1 MRKLL
6 TILFFI
12 FSIICHGQLLNNQ
25 AMGQTSSG
33 SEEPTPP
40 APPGDTEYNPT
51 LTATTYAV
59 TAGGDEWYAIFIP
72 ARYYSTTNTSEYY
85 KTVYY
90 YNGDGGDGDPT
101 QVSNQNLSGSGT
113 SWSGNFTNGSRDVF
127 WGTVVV
133 KVSGV
138 EVGRGQWNETI
149 LGDGVTGTFD
159 ANGSNGAISVTF
171 DATPGATPTVDYL
184 YSPTTEAGLA
194 KYIAEGDTLDGS
206 TIAVLIH
213 KAANDTYYD
222 LEDHFD
228 DVVADVEGT
237 YRADPNRRIVAG
249 LSRGAFMARDLVE
262 GRYTDI
268 AAALMVANSSSG
280 ATIPWASLFDKGLYW
295 IGGQNDATAVPPH
308 NSYLNV
314 IGGTH
319 TTMRMYPSFSYYNG
333 VGHSATLWNTNC
345 FNRSTAPFDWV
356 KWASLW
362 NLDVEDQADQMTT
375 VAETSEDI
383 DDYRLALRATN
394 YLSAGAE
401 KTALL
406 SRLATLKSTIDGGRK
421 RWYVDA
427 GATTDATTG
436 MNNAADFDTG
446 VSYTDLEDD
455 NGDASTVDFQIV
467 AEMNNTGTN
476 RVTTNNRTSVPGF
489 GFSRDNYNDYST
501 IGTAVTTGQ
510 VKWYGLDNGKTYRV
524 VLYVMAGTATSS
536 NDINVRAT
544 IDGVSKTVYS
554 MYTNTRKIEYTG
566 IAPSSNEI
574 VIDITAGTSDATS
587 GVQVYMLEEEN

>member
-1 MRKLL
+1 MIR
-6 TILFFI
+6 LFKI
-12 FSIICHGQLLNNQ
+12 FLFLICLHGQAQSLLNPYQ
-25 AMGQTSSG
+25 FSPS
-33 SEEPTPP
+33 TPP
-40 APPGDTEYNPT
+40 ESEVDYNPT
-51 LTATTYAV
+51 LTATTYTV
-59 TAGGDEWYAIFIP
+59 TAGGDEYYAIFIP
-72 ARYYSTTNTSEYY
+72 TRYYSSTATSEYF

-101 QVSNQNLSGSGT
+101 QVSNQALTGSGI
-113 SWSGNFTNGSRDVF
+113 SWSGTFTNGTRDVF

-138 EVGRGQWNETI
+138 EVARGQWNETL
-149 LGDGVTGTFD
+149 LGDGVSGTFN
-159 ANGSNGAISVTF
+159 ANGTNGTISVTF
-171 DATPGATPTVDYL
+171 TSTPAATPTIDYL
-184 YSPTTEAGLA
+184 YSPTTEAGLS

-206 TIAVLIH
+206 TIAVIVH
-213 KAANDTYYD
+213 KAANNTYYD

-228 DVVADVEGT
+228 DVIADVEAT
-237 YRADPNRRIVAG
+237 YRVDTDRRIVAG

-262 GRYTDI
+262 GRYTQI

-295 IGGQNDATAVPPH
+295 ICGQSDVTAVPPMV
-308 NSYLNV
+308 SYLNT

-319 TTMRMYPSFSYYNG
+319 TTMRMYPSFSFYNG

-345 FNRSTAPFDWV
+345 FNRSTAPFDWCE
-356 KWASLW
+356 WASLW

-383 DDYRLALRATN
+383 DDYRLALRSTN
-394 YLSAGAE
+394 YLGASAE

-406 SRLATLKSTIDGGRK
+406 ARLTALKTTIDGGLK

-436 MNNAADFDTG
+436 INNANDFDTG
-446 VSYTDLEDD
+446 VTYLNLNDD
-455 NGDASTVDFQIV
+455 NGDASTVDFAIV
-467 AEMNNTGTN
+467 AEMNTTGTN
-476 RVTTNNRTSVPGF
+476 RVTTNNRTAVPGF
-489 GFSRDNYNDYST
+489 GFSRDNYVDYST

-524 VLYVMAGTATSS
+524 VLYCMAGTASTAD
-536 NDINVRAT
+536 DISVNAT
-544 IDGVSKTVYS
+544 IGGVTKTVYS
-554 MYTNTRKIEYTG
+554 MFTNTKKIEFTG

-574 VIDITAGTSDATS
+574 VIGLTDGTSTATS

>member
-1 MRKLL
+1 MRYLIILL
-6 TILFFI
+6 LLF
-12 FSIICHGQLLNNQ
+12 STVCHGQLLNNQ

-33 SEEPTPP
+33 SEEGTPP
-40 APPGDTEYNPT
+40 PPADETEYNPT

-59 TAGGDEWYAIFIP
+59 TAGGDEYYAIFIP
-72 ARYYSTTNTSEYY
+72 ARYYSSTASGEFF

-101 QVSNQNLSGSGT
+101 QVNNQNLSGSGVGPYT
-113 SWSGNFTNGSRDVF
+113 GNFTNGARDVF
-127 WGTVVV
+127 WGTVVIE
-133 KVSGV
+133 VSDV

-171 DATPGATPTVDYL
+171 DVTPGATPTVSYL
-184 YSPTTEAGLA
+184 YSPTTEAGLS

-206 TIAVLIH
+206 TIVVLVH
-213 KAANDTYYD
+213 KAANDSYYD

-237 YRADPNRRIVAG
+237 YRSDPNRRIVAG

-268 AAALMVANSSSG
+268 AGALMVANSSSG
-280 ATIPWASLFDKGLYW
+280 ATIPWANLFDKGLMW
-295 IGGQNDATAVPPH
+295 ICGQNDGVAVQPLT
-308 NSYLNV
+308 SYLNT

-319 TTMRMYPSFSYYNG
+319 TTMRMYPSFTYYNG
-333 VGHSATLWNTNC
+333 VGHSATLWNTSC
-345 FNRSTAPFDWV
+345 FNRSTAPFDWC

-375 VAETSEDI
+375 AAEESEDI

-406 SRLATLKSTIDGGRK
+406 GRLATLKTTIDGGHK

-427 GATTDATTG
+427 GATTDATSG
-436 MNNAADFDTG
+436 INNAADFDTG
-446 VSYTDLEDD
+446 VSYTNINDD
-455 NGDASTVDFQIV
+455 NGNSSTVDFAIV
-467 AEMNNTGTN
+467 AEMNTTGTD
-476 RVTTNNRTSVPGF
+476 RVTTNARTSVPGF

-501 IGTAVTTGQ
+501 IGTATTTGQ
-510 VKWYGLDNGKTYRV
+510 VKWYGLDNAKTYKV
-524 VLYVMAGTATSS
+524 VLYCMAGTATGS
-536 NDINVRAT
+536 NDVNVRAT
-544 IDGVSKTVYS
+544 IGGVSNTIYT
-554 MYTNTRKIEYTG
+554 MYTNTRKIEFTG
-566 IAPSSNEI
+566 IAPSSNQI
-574 VIDITAGTSDATS
+574 VIGITAGTSDATS

>member
-1 MRKLL
+1 MIR
-6 TILFFI
+6 LFKI
-12 FSIICHGQLLNNQ
+12 FLFLICLHGQSQSLLNPYQ
-25 AMGQTSSG
+25 FSPS
-33 SEEPTPP
+33 TPP
-40 APPGDTEYNPT
+40 ESEVDYNPT
-51 LTATTYAV
+51 LTATTYPV
-59 TAGGDEWYAIFIP
+59 TAGGSEYYAIFIP
-72 ARYYSTTNTSEYY
+72 TRYYSSTATSEYF

-101 QVSNQNLSGSGT
+101 QVSNQALTGSGI
-113 SWSGNFTNGSRDVF
+113 SWSGTFTNGTRDVF
-127 WGTVVV
+127 WGTVIV

-138 EVGRGQWNETI
+138 EVARGQWNETI
-149 LGDGVTGTFD
+149 LGDGVSGTFN
-159 ANGSNGAISVTF
+159 ANGTNGTISVTF
-171 DATPGATPTVDYL
+171 TSTPAATPTIDYL
-184 YSPTTEAGLA
+184 YSPTTEAGLS

-213 KAANDTYYD
+213 KAANNTYYD

-228 DVVADVEGT
+228 DVIADVEAT
-237 YRADPNRRIVAG
+237 YRVDTDRRIVAG

-262 GRYTDI
+262 GRYTQI

-295 IGGQNDATAVPPH
+295 ICGQSDVTAVPPMV
-308 NSYLNV
+308 SYLNT

-319 TTMRMYPSFSYYNG
+319 TTMRMYPSFSFYNG
-333 VGHSATLWNTNC
+333 VGHSSTLWNTNC
-345 FNRSTAPFDWV
+345 FNRSTAPFDWCE
-356 KWASLW
+356 WASLW

-383 DDYRLALRATN
+383 DDYRLALRSTN
-394 YLSAGAE
+394 YLGASAE

-406 SRLATLKSTIDGGRK
+406 ARLTALKTTIDGGLK

-436 MNNAADFDTG
+436 INNANDFDTG
-446 VSYTDLEDD
+446 VTYLNLNDD
-455 NGDASTVDFQIV
+455 NGNASTVDFAIV
-467 AEMNNTGTN
+467 AEMNTTGTN
-476 RVTTNNRTSVPGF
+476 RVTTNNRTAVPGF
-489 GFSRDNYNDYST
+489 GFSRDNYVDYNT
-501 IGTAVTTGQ
+501 IGTAVTTGE

-524 VLYVMAGTATSS
+524 VLYCMAGTASTAD
-536 NDINVRAT
+536 DISVNAT
-544 IDGVSKTVYS
+544 IGGVTKTVYS
-554 MYTNTRKIEYTG
+554 MFTNTKKIEFTG

-574 VIDITAGTSDATS
+574 VIGLTDGTSTATS